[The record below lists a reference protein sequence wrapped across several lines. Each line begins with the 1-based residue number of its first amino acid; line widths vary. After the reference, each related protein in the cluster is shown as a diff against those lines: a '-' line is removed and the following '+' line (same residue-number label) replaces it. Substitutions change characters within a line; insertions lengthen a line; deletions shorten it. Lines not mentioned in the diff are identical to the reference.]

1 MISLDNIMLK
11 PASPM
16 RGHRPMADSVCFE
29 QSNQDTWASH
39 HRRYRQYRH
48 HHSIRG
54 QHHSVGDFKSVD
66 SKSSGCEEYS
76 EETCSVITT
85 STECPASSKHLKVDT
100 RSIYRSRSCSPSKSS
115 PPSPIQL
122 EEDYNNKDFHD
133 DDMCKFPRR
142 FNLRRRRELK
152 AMMEARAKESHAW
165 LRQIQDDAHRLAA
178 CRACAKIMIGKMDPD
193 EVEGVYP
200 MTTDRSQTASEINPE
215 INVAPA
221 AEADDVSLS
230 LPPPV
235 PQAPTEPRSSTS
247 ESSKPRRSFMS
258 MRRLLPVP
266 AGMKRS
272 DSVESVASVDTIQW
286 ASVDYVHTKTHNPLS
301 WKPDCLMVVNAEV
314 SEDEGEGNFVHS
326 HMTPSVVSSE
336 APIKAQHIEQDQEEQ
351 EECTRS
357 KVDIK
362 GKKPV
367 YLVEQEVSPVIDDQE
382 EQRNMINVIL
392 NAYANEGPSSSR
404 TLLPEDFILPEPD
417 DRFWYDCF
425 SEAGQLVRR
434 ISTKSEPVPSKPPRY
449 DSLDAILP
457 PAAEY
462 THHSM
467 YTPTTPSTPE
477 ETAMPP
483 LPVWLT
489 DPERPKSPPRKDS
502 SPPKKPRSPP
512 RKDSKY
518 DSLSCSIVPRT
529 GPEATLAE
537 YRQWEKDHCKKVKA
551 ERVARAKTLSKL
563 EKKTFTSSSSSSDK
577 PPKSPSRFLSDPIT
591 WIFRRS
597 THSPSTSTSKTLPRR
612 AYPAYILNH
621 AEMGSPTANNGYDP
635 IAQAARRRGSYIADS
650 IIAKEQKKRRSGDP
664 VDWGVTMEVKEFVK
678 VVGEEEARGRR
689 KGLGKVVRRMMSF
702 GKMG

>member
-1 MISLDNIMLK
+1 MISLDNMMLK

-16 RGHRPMADSVCFE
+16 RGNRPMADSVCLE
-29 QSNQDTWASH
+29 QSNQDIWTSH
-39 HRRYRQYRH
+39 QRRCRQYHH
-48 HHSIRG
+48 HHSFKG
-54 QHHSVGDFKSVD
+54 QHNSVGDFKSVD
-66 SKSSGCEEYS
+66 SKSSGCKEYS

-85 STECPASSKHLKVDT
+85 STECPASSKHLRVDT

-115 PPSPIQL
+115 PLSPIQL
-122 EEDYNNKDFHD
+122 EEDYTQDF

-142 FNLRRRRELK
+142 FNPRRRKGMK
-152 AMMEARAKESHAW
+152 AMMEARAKESKEW

-178 CRACAKIMIGKMDPD
+178 ARACAKIMVGKMDPD

-200 MTTDRSQTASEINPE
+200 MTTDRSRHAS
-215 INVAPA
+215 VAPA
-221 AEADDVSLS
+221 AEADVISSS
-230 LPPPV
+230 LPPP
-235 PQAPTEPRSSTS
+235 PLPPAPTAPRSSTS

-266 AGMKRS
+266 AGMKRT

-314 SEDEGEGNFVHS
+314 SEDEEESLVHS
-326 HMTPSVVSSE
+326 PTIIPSVVPRQ
-336 APIKAQHIEQDQEEQ
+336 APIKALHHEQEQ
-351 EECTRS
+351 EEEEKEEYTRP

-404 TLLPEDFILPEPD
+404 TILPDDFILPEGD
-417 DRFWYDCF
+417 DQFWYDCF
-425 SEAGQLVRR
+425 PEAGQLIRR
-434 ISTKSEPVPSKPPRY
+434 ISTKSEPAPVKTPRY
-449 DSLDAILP
+449 DSLDAMLP

-462 THHSM
+462 THHSP
-467 YTPTTPSTPE
+467 YTPTASSPE
-477 ETAMPP
+477 EAHPMPP

-489 DPERPKSPPRKDS
+489 DPERPKTPPRKDS
-502 SPPKKPRSPP
+502 SPKKPRSPP

-537 YRQWEKDHCKKVKA
+537 YKQWEQDHCKKVKA
-551 ERVARAKTLSKL
+551 ERVARAKTLSRL
-563 EKKTFTSSSSSSDK
+563 EKTSTSPSSSSK

-597 THSPSTSTSKTLPRR
+597 THSPSSTSPSTLSKTLPRR

-621 AEMGSPTANNGYDP
+621 AELGSPTANNGYDP

-650 IIAKEQKKRRSGDP
+650 IIAKEQKKGRSGDR
-664 VDWGVTMEVKEFVK
+664 VDWGVTMEVTEFVK